1 MPADFPEVPD
11 FSCCFAL
18 VRKKKKTNKWWKR
31 TSNVRWCAGW
41 FPNRV
46 VCICSKGSTRLDFF
60 KVSFHVNHRLMI
72 HMKCQD
78 YSLKKIKVKL
88 FSTAV
93 VIGALRVKWSY
104 TFYTLGHFFF
114 YFGSS
119 SIWIANHNCS
129 RQQFWLFFFFI
140 LFATENKSW
149 HFMWI
154 VLADNSHEI
163 STLVFS
169 ENRENK
175 LILSTTNFAWHFKGQ
190 MCSQTRIT
198 SKDFSAQVSLI
209 NDTRSF
215 TVTAGKIKELIDSYL
230 LN

>member
-1 MPADFPEVPD
+1 
-11 FSCCFAL
+11 
-18 VRKKKKTNKWWKR
+18 
-31 TSNVRWCAGW
+31 
-41 FPNRV
+41 
-46 VCICSKGSTRLDFF
+46 
-60 KVSFHVNHRLMI
+60 MI

-104 TFYTLGHFFF
+104 TFYTLGHFFLLF
-114 YFGSS
+114 
-119 SIWIANHNCS
+119 
-129 RQQFWLFFFFI
+129 RQLIYMNRQSQLQQTTILTFFF

-149 HFMWI
+149 HFMWM
-154 VLADNSHEI
+154 VLADNSHEM

-175 LILSTTNFAWHFKGQ
+175 LRLSSTTNFAWHFMSQ

-215 TVTAGKIKELIDSYL
+215 TVTAGKIKELIDSYR
-230 LN
+230 LNYPLKR